1 MERVR
6 SPLAGSLPQAG
17 RAASSPAL
25 WMGTGPSLAAGTGAG
40 GEGGEGGEV
49 PSPRFVFRVEVETH
63 VDPEGVQDPEEVE
76 RELARERA
84 RNLKERIAARK
95 AKQSERRGG
104 P

>member
-1 MERVR
+1 M
-6 SPLAGSLPQAG
+6 
-17 RAASSPAL
+17 
-25 WMGTGPSLAAGTGAG
+25 AAGVGAGAGAGAG
-40 GEGGEGGEV
+40 GEAGEGVGGEVV
-49 PSPRFVFRVEVETH
+49 PSPRFLFRVEVETH

-104 P
+104 GA